1 MKRKM
6 LATVLCAAMTVS
18 MLSGCGNSSTGDSSQ
33 AVSDSTA
40 GTDAAAP
47 AATDETIKLTVWA
60 AEEDQVFT
68 KNLIQKFEEAH
79 PDQKFE
85 IEVGVESE
93 SKAKDDILVDVEA
106 AADVYS
112 FASDQIEALVKAGAL
127 QAVNDIETVTNEN
140 IATSV
145 EAATVDGILYAYPES
160 ADNGYFLYYDKSIV
174 SDEAAQS
181 VDGILEA
188 CEAAGKKFGMVYA
201 SGWYNASF
209 FYGAG
214 FTTSKA
220 DDGSTVM
227 DWNKT
232 AGNYAGTD
240 VAQAML
246 DISTNPSF
254 LAITDGDSS
263 NQINSGELG
272 AVVSGTWDAV
282 SAQGV
287 FGDNYAATK
296 LPTYTCKGEQVQM
309 GSAAG
314 FKMIGVNPHC
324 EYVGWAMELA
334 LFLTN
339 EESQQ
344 ARFEEREVGP
354 SNSVVAKSDKVLANV
369 AIAAVTKQNEV
380 GGVIQEVGDNYWE
393 SAKSFGE
400 ILAQGNPDGT
410 DLQTLLD
417 NLVEAAAQPIQ

>member
-6 LATVLCAAMTVS
+6 LVTVLCAAMTAS
-18 MLSGCGNSSTGDSSQ
+18 MLAGCGSTSSNN
-33 AVSDSTA
+33 
-40 GTDAAAP
+40 DAASGSSATGTEAGAP
-47 AATDETIKLTVWA
+47 ASSDETITLTVWA
-60 AEEDQVFT
+60 AEEDQDFT
-68 KNLIQKFEEAH
+68 KGLIQKFEDAH
-79 PDQKFE
+79 PDQKFD
-85 IEVGVESE
+85 ISVGVESE

-112 FASDQIEALVKAGAL
+112 FASDQIEALVDAGAL
-127 QAVNDIETVTNEN
+127 QAVNDVDTVTNEN

-145 EAATVDGILYAYPES
+145 EAATVDGTLYAYPES
-160 ADNGYFLYYDKSIV
+160 ADNGYFLFYDKSVV
-174 SDEAAQS
+174 SEEAAQT

-188 CEAAGKKFGMVYA
+188 CGTVGKKFGMVYA

-227 DWNKT
+227 DWNKS

-246 DISTNPSF
+246 DIATNSAF
-254 LAITDGDSS
+254 VAVTDGDTS
-263 NQINSGELG
+263 NQINSGEI
-272 AVVSGTWDAV
+272 AAIVSGTWDAV
-282 SAQGV
+282 SAKEA
-287 FGDNYAATK
+287 FGDNYVATK

-314 FKMIGVNPHC
+314 FKMIGVNPHS

-339 EESQQ
+339 EESQA
-344 ARFEEREVGP
+344 ARFTEREVGP
-354 SNSVVAKSDKVLANV
+354 SNSVVAKSDEVLANE
-369 AIAAVTKQNEV
+369 AIAAVTAQNEV

-417 NLVEAAAQPIQ
+417 NLVEAAAQPAQ

>member
-6 LATVLCAAMTVS
+6 LVTVLCAAMTAS
-18 MLSGCGNSSTGDSSQ
+18 MLAGCGSTSSNN
-33 AVSDSTA
+33 
-40 GTDAAAP
+40 DAASGSSATGTEAGAP
-47 AATDETIKLTVWA
+47 ASSDETITLTVWA
-60 AEEDQVFT
+60 AEEDQDFT
-68 KNLIQKFEEAH
+68 KGLIQKFEDAH
-79 PDQKFE
+79 PDQKFD
-85 IEVGVESE
+85 ISVGVESE

-112 FASDQIEALVKAGAL
+112 FASDQIEALVDAGAL
-127 QAVNDIETVTNEN
+127 QAVNDVDTVTNEN

-145 EAATVDGILYAYPES
+145 EAATVDGTLYAYPES
-160 ADNGYFLYYDKSIV
+160 ADNGYFLFYDKSVV
-174 SDEAAQS
+174 SEEAAQT

-188 CEAAGKKFGMVYA
+188 CGTAGKKFGMVYA

-227 DWNKT
+227 DWNKS

-246 DISTNPSF
+246 DIATNPAF
-254 LAITDGDSS
+254 VAVTDGDTS
-263 NQINSGELG
+263 NQINSGEI
-272 AVVSGTWDAV
+272 AAIVSGTWDAV
-282 SAQGV
+282 SVKEA
-287 FGDNYAATK
+287 FGDNYVATK

-314 FKMIGVNPHC
+314 FKMIGVNPHS

-339 EESQQ
+339 EESQA
-344 ARFEEREVGP
+344 ARFTEREVGP
-354 SNSVVAKSDKVLANV
+354 SNSVVAKSDEVLANE
-369 AIAAVTKQNEV
+369 AIAAVTAQNEV

-417 NLVEAAAQPIQ
+417 NLVEAAAQPAQ

>member
-6 LATVLCAAMTVS
+6 LVTVLCAAMTAS
-18 MLSGCGNSSTGDSSQ
+18 MLAGCGSTSSNN
-33 AVSDSTA
+33 
-40 GTDAAAP
+40 DAASGSSATGTEAGAP
-47 AATDETIKLTVWA
+47 ASSDETITLTVWA
-60 AEEDQVFT
+60 AEEDQDFT
-68 KNLIQKFEEAH
+68 KGLIQKFEDAH
-79 PDQKFE
+79 PDQKFD
-85 IEVGVESE
+85 ISVGVESE

-112 FASDQIEALVKAGAL
+112 FASDQIEALVDAGAL
-127 QAVNDIETVTNEN
+127 QAVNDVDTVTNEN

-145 EAATVDGILYAYPES
+145 EAATVDGTLYAYPES
-160 ADNGYFLYYDKSIV
+160 ADNGYFLFYDKSVV
-174 SDEAAQS
+174 SEEAAQT

-188 CEAAGKKFGMVYA
+188 CGTAGKKFGMVYA

-227 DWNKT
+227 DWNKS

-246 DISTNPSF
+246 DIATNPAF
-254 LAITDGDSS
+254 VAVTDGDTS
-263 NQINSGELG
+263 NQINSGEI
-272 AVVSGTWDAV
+272 AAIVSGTWDAV
-282 SAQGV
+282 SAKEA
-287 FGDNYAATK
+287 FGDNYVATK

-314 FKMIGVNPHC
+314 FKMIGVNPHS

-339 EESQQ
+339 EESQA
-344 ARFEEREVGP
+344 ARFTEREVGP
-354 SNSVVAKSDKVLANV
+354 SNSVVAKSDEVLANE
-369 AIAAVTKQNEV
+369 AIAAVTAQNEV

-417 NLVEAAAQPIQ
+417 NLVEAAAQPAQ

>member
-6 LATVLCAAMTVS
+6 LVTVLCAAMTAS
-18 MLSGCGNSSTGDSSQ
+18 MLAGCGSTSSNN
-33 AVSDSTA
+33 
-40 GTDAAAP
+40 DAASGSSATGTEAGAP
-47 AATDETIKLTVWA
+47 ASSDETITLTVWA
-60 AEEDQVFT
+60 AEEDQDFT
-68 KNLIQKFEEAH
+68 KGLIQKFEDAH
-79 PDQKFE
+79 PDQKFD
-85 IEVGVESE
+85 ISVGVESE

-112 FASDQIEALVKAGAL
+112 FASDQIEALVDAGAL
-127 QAVNDIETVTNEN
+127 QAVNDVDTVTNEN

-145 EAATVDGILYAYPES
+145 EAATVDGTLYAYPES
-160 ADNGYFLYYDKSIV
+160 ADNGYFLFYDKSVV
-174 SDEAAQS
+174 SEEAAQT

-188 CEAAGKKFGMVYA
+188 CGTAGKKFGMVYA

-227 DWNKT
+227 DWNKS

-246 DISTNPSF
+246 DIATNPAF
-254 LAITDGDSS
+254 VAVTDGDTS
-263 NQINSGELG
+263 NQINSGEI
-272 AVVSGTWDAV
+272 AAIVSGTWDAV
-282 SAQGV
+282 SAKEA
-287 FGDNYAATK
+287 FGDNYVATK

-314 FKMIGVNPHC
+314 FKMIGVNPHS

-339 EESQQ
+339 EESQA
-344 ARFEEREVGP
+344 ARFTEREVGP
-354 SNSVVAKSDKVLANV
+354 SNSVVAKSDEVLANE
-369 AIAAVTKQNEV
+369 AIAAVTAQNEV

-417 NLVEAAAQPIQ
+417 NLVEAADQPAQ

>member
-6 LATVLCAAMTVS
+6 LVTVLCAAMTAS
-18 MLSGCGNSSTGDSSQ
+18 MLAGCGSTSSNN
-33 AVSDSTA
+33 
-40 GTDAAAP
+40 DAASASSATGTEAGAP
-47 AATDETIKLTVWA
+47 ASSDETITLTVWA
-60 AEEDQVFT
+60 AEEDQDFT
-68 KNLIQKFEEAH
+68 KGLIQKFEDAH
-79 PDQKFE
+79 PDQKFD
-85 IEVGVESE
+85 ISVGVESE

-112 FASDQIEALVKAGAL
+112 FASDQIEALVDAGAL
-127 QAVNDIETVTNEN
+127 QAVNDVDTVTNEN

-145 EAATVDGILYAYPES
+145 EAATVDGTLYAYPES
-160 ADNGYFLYYDKSIV
+160 ADNGYFLFYDKSVV
-174 SDEAAQS
+174 SEEAAQT

-188 CEAAGKKFGMVYA
+188 CGTAGKKFGMVYA

-227 DWNKT
+227 DWNKS

-246 DISTNPSF
+246 DIATNPAF
-254 LAITDGDSS
+254 VAVTDGDTS
-263 NQINSGELG
+263 NQINSGEI
-272 AVVSGTWDAV
+272 AAIVSGTWDAV
-282 SAQGV
+282 SAKEA
-287 FGDNYAATK
+287 FGDNYVATK

-314 FKMIGVNPHC
+314 FKMIGVNPHS

-339 EESQQ
+339 EESQA
-344 ARFEEREVGP
+344 ARFTEREVGP
-354 SNSVVAKSDKVLANV
+354 SNSVVAKSDEVLANE
-369 AIAAVTKQNEV
+369 AIAAVTAQNEV

-417 NLVEAAAQPIQ
+417 NLVEAAAQPAQ

>member
-6 LATVLCAAMTVS
+6 LVTVLCAAMTAS
-18 MLSGCGNSSTGDSSQ
+18 MLAGCGSTSSNN
-33 AVSDSTA
+33 
-40 GTDAAAP
+40 DAASGSSATGTEAGAP
-47 AATDETIKLTVWA
+47 ASSDETITLTVWA
-60 AEEDQVFT
+60 AEEDQDFT
-68 KNLIQKFEEAH
+68 KGLIQKFEDAH
-79 PDQKFE
+79 PDQKFD
-85 IEVGVESE
+85 ISVGVESE

-112 FASDQIEALVKAGAL
+112 FASDQIEALVDAGAL
-127 QAVNDIETVTNEN
+127 QAVNDVDTVTNEN

-145 EAATVDGILYAYPES
+145 EAATVDGTLYAYPES
-160 ADNGYFLYYDKSIV
+160 ADNGYFLFYDKSVV
-174 SDEAAQS
+174 SEEAAQT

-188 CEAAGKKFGMVYA
+188 CGTAGKKFGMVYA

-227 DWNKT
+227 DWNKS

-246 DISTNPSF
+246 DIAINPAF
-254 LAITDGDSS
+254 VAVTDGDTS
-263 NQINSGELG
+263 NQINSGEI
-272 AVVSGTWDAV
+272 AAIVSGTWDAV
-282 SAQGV
+282 SAKEA
-287 FGDNYAATK
+287 FGDNYVATK

-314 FKMIGVNPHC
+314 FKMIGVNPHS

-339 EESQQ
+339 EESQA
-344 ARFEEREVGP
+344 ARFTEREVGP
-354 SNSVVAKSDKVLANV
+354 SNSVVAKSDEVLANE
-369 AIAAVTKQNEV
+369 AIAAVTAQNEV

-417 NLVEAAAQPIQ
+417 NLVEAAAQPAQ

>member
-6 LATVLCAAMTVS
+6 LVTVLCAAMTAS
-18 MLSGCGNSSTGDSSQ
+18 MLAGCGSTSSNN
-33 AVSDSTA
+33 
-40 GTDAAAP
+40 DAASGSSATGTEAGAP
-47 AATDETIKLTVWA
+47 ASSDETITLTVWA
-60 AEEDQVFT
+60 AEEDQDFT
-68 KNLIQKFEEAH
+68 KGLIQKFEDAH
-79 PDQKFE
+79 PDQKFD
-85 IEVGVESE
+85 ISVGVESE

-112 FASDQIEALVKAGAL
+112 FASDQIEALVDAGAL
-127 QAVNDIETVTNEN
+127 QAVNDVDTVTNEN

-145 EAATVDGILYAYPES
+145 EAATVDGTLYAYPES
-160 ADNGYFLYYDKSIV
+160 ADNGYFLFYDKSVV
-174 SDEAAQS
+174 SEEAAQT

-188 CEAAGKKFGMVYA
+188 CGTAGKKFGMMYA

-227 DWNKT
+227 DWNKS

-246 DISTNPSF
+246 DIATNPAF
-254 LAITDGDSS
+254 VAVTDGDTS
-263 NQINSGELG
+263 NQINSGEI
-272 AVVSGTWDAV
+272 AAIVSGTWDAV
-282 SAQGV
+282 SAKEA
-287 FGDNYAATK
+287 FGDNYVATK

-314 FKMIGVNPHC
+314 FKMIGVNPHS

-339 EESQQ
+339 EESQA
-344 ARFEEREVGP
+344 ARFTEREVGP
-354 SNSVVAKSDKVLANV
+354 SNSVVAKSDEVLANE
-369 AIAAVTKQNEV
+369 AIAAVTAQNEV

-417 NLVEAAAQPIQ
+417 NLVEAAAQPAQ

>member
-6 LATVLCAAMTVS
+6 LVTVLCAAMTAS
-18 MLSGCGNSSTGDSSQ
+18 MLAGCGSTSSNN
-33 AVSDSTA
+33 
-40 GTDAAAP
+40 DAASGSSATGTEAGAP
-47 AATDETIKLTVWA
+47 ASSDETITLTVWA
-60 AEEDQVFT
+60 AEEDQDFT
-68 KNLIQKFEEAH
+68 KGLIQKFEDAH
-79 PDQKFE
+79 PDQKFD
-85 IEVGVESE
+85 ISVGVESE

-112 FASDQIEALVKAGAL
+112 FASDQIEALVDAGAL
-127 QAVNDIETVTNEN
+127 QAVNDVDTVTNEN

-145 EAATVDGILYAYPES
+145 EAATVDGTLYAYPES
-160 ADNGYFLYYDKSIV
+160 ADNGYFLFYDKSVV
-174 SDEAAQS
+174 SEEAAQT

-188 CEAAGKKFGMVYA
+188 CGTAGKKFGMVYA

-227 DWNKT
+227 DWNKS

-246 DISTNPSF
+246 DIATNPAF
-254 LAITDGDSS
+254 VAVTDGDTS
-263 NQINSGELG
+263 NQINSGEI
-272 AVVSGTWDAV
+272 AAIVSGTWDAV
-282 SAQGV
+282 SAKEA
-287 FGDNYAATK
+287 FGDNYVATK

-314 FKMIGVNPHC
+314 FKMIGVNPHS

-339 EESQQ
+339 EESQA
-344 ARFEEREVGP
+344 ARFTEREVGP
-354 SNSVVAKSDKVLANV
+354 SNSVVAKSDEVLANE
-369 AIAAVTKQNEV
+369 AIAAVTAQNEV

-417 NLVEAAAQPIQ
+417 NLVEAAVQPAQ